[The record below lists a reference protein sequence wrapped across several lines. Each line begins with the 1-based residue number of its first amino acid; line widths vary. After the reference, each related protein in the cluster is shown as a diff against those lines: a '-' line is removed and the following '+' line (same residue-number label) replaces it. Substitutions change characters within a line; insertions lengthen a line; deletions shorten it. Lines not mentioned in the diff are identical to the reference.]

1 MVNRKISS
9 VGHIY
14 HSLTHQLDG
23 DPSGRRRDEGF
34 ARRGIESFRLNLQ
47 IYPRGWVQRQGT
59 KGGDLPVEERR
70 SHGFARR
77 NGL

>member
-1 MVNRKISS
+1 MVYRKFSS
-9 VGHIY
+9 GGHIY

-34 ARRGIESFRLNLQ
+34 ARRGIES
-47 IYPRGWVQRQGT
+47 VQRNSPNILTDGYSQGT

-70 SHGFARR
+70 FHVFARR